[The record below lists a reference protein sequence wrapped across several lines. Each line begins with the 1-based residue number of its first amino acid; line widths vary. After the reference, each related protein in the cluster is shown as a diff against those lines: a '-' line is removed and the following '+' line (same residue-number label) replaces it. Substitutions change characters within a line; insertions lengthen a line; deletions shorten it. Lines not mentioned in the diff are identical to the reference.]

1 MNKCSTKLTEPLLY
15 FQFSD
20 GEGKIKPLYFS
31 NPKEIIIANEIKDVI
46 PSILKIQKYVES
58 GLFAA
63 GYMSYESAPAFDT
76 SYQVNHKSKMPLL
89 WFGIYDKPIKGQ
101 LDEKGEYKISA
112 WEPNINMKDYV
123 ENFFDIK
130 KNIEDGVTYQVN
142 YTIRLQA
149 QFEGDSLAYYQ
160 DLSRA
165 QSSNYC
171 AYINTK
177 EYSILSASP
186 ELFFRIN
193 GNKIITR
200 PMKGTV
206 KRGRTHEEDLLN
218 INWLASSDKN
228 RSENLMIVDLLRSD
242 LGRLANPGTVAVPK
256 VFEIEEYPTVYQMT
270 STVTADLP
278 SETKLVDIFRALFPC
293 GSITGAPKISTM
305 DIISKLETAPRG
317 VYCGTIGFI
326 TPQKEAIFNVP
337 IRTVIVENAT
347 GRAEYGVGG
356 GITWDSTAEEEFNEI
371 LTKAKLL
378 EMK

>member
-1 MNKCSTKLTEPLLY
+1 MSKSSTDLTEPLLY

-20 GEGKIKPLYFS
+20 AEEKIKPLYFT
-31 NPKEIIIANEIKDVI
+31 NPKEIIIAYEIMDVI
-46 PSILKIQKYVES
+46 PSIMKIQQYVDS
-58 GLFAA
+58 GFFAA
-63 GYMSYESAPAFDT
+63 GYMSYEAAPAFDN
-76 SYQVNHKSKMPLL
+76 SFKVNHKSKMPLI
-89 WFGIYDKPIKGQ
+89 WFGIYDKPIEGE
-101 LDEKGEYKISA
+101 LVEKGEYKISA
-112 WEPNINMKDYV
+112 WEPTIKMQDYA
-123 ENFFDIK
+123 EAFSEIK

-160 DLSRA
+160 DLSKA

-206 KRGRTHEEDLLN
+206 KRGSTDEEDLIN
-218 INWLASSDKN
+218 IRWLASSEKN
-228 RSENLMIVDLLRSD
+228 RSENLMIVDLLRND
-242 LGRLANPGTVAVPK
+242 LGRLANTGTVKVPK
-256 VFEIEEYPTVYQMT
+256 IFEIEEYPTVYQMT
-270 STVTADLP
+270 STVTAELP
-278 SETKLVDIFRALFPC
+278 SEIKFADIFKALFPC

-305 DIISKLETAPRG
+305 EIISKLEYAPREA
-317 VYCGTIGFI
+317 YCGTIGFI

-356 GITWDSTAEEEFNEI
+356 GITWDSTAEEEYNEI
-371 LTKAKLL
+371 LTKARFL
-378 EMK
+378 EVK